1 MWGVWGKTALIT
13 GAGSGI
19 GRAVALLFAAE
30 GASVAVAEIARERGA
45 DTARAITAAGGSALF
60 VETDVSRPDSVDA
73 AVRTTVERFGGLQVL
88 YNNAGGATPKDGK
101 VTEIDLDEFWRT
113 IGVDLFGTF
122 LGCRFAIPAMVAGG
136 GGSIINTTSI
146 RAMIGTAG
154 ADAYTSAK
162 GGVRALTQALAL
174 QWAAHGIRVN
184 AIAPGVILTERVK
197 GLLRADDPI
206 FQKSLLGASAPED
219 VAGLA
224 LYLAS
229 DEAPGAEALAMLGAG
244 LGTRLRPLLRASPA
258 AAGAALV
265 AAVSLG
271 VYPDLAAADADWV
284 APHLGPPLAP
294 AAA

>member
-1 MWGVWGKTALIT
+1 VGRLDGKVALIT

-19 GRAVALLFAAE
+19 GRAAALRFAAE
-30 GASVAVAEIARERGA
+30 GARVVVAEIAAEPGA
-45 DTARAITAAGGSALF
+45 ATADAITAAGGEALF
-60 VETDVSRPDSVDA
+60 VATDVSQPDSDA
-73 AVRTTVERFGGLQVL
+73 AAVEATLQRFGGLQVL

-101 VTEIDLDEFWRT
+101 VTEIALDEFWRT
-113 IGVDLFGTF
+113 IAVDLFGTF

-146 RAMIGTAG
+146 RALIGTAG
-154 ADAYTSAK
+154 ADAYSSAK

-197 GLLRADDPI
+197 GLLREDDPI
-206 FQKSLLGASAPED
+206 FRKSLLGASAPED

-229 DEAPGAEALAMLGAG
+229 DEARRVTGAILPLDSGAS
-244 LGTRLRPLLRASPA
+244 AI
-258 AAGAALV
+258 
-265 AAVSLG
+265 
-271 VYPDLAAADADWV
+271 
-284 APHLGPPLAP
+284 
-294 AAA
+294 

>member
-1 MWGVWGKTALIT
+1 MLDKVGAVRQAHGPFGQAEASVGRLEGKVALIT

-19 GRAVALLFAAE
+19 GRAAALREQGAE
-30 GASVAVAEIARERGA
+30 
-45 DTARAITAAGGSALF
+45 TAGAITAAGGTALF
-60 VETDVSRPDSVDA
+60 IATDVSRPESVEA

-122 LGCRFAIPAMVAGG
+122 LGCRFALPAMIAGG
-136 GGSIINTTSI
+136 GGAIIYTTSI

-174 QWAAHGIRVN
+174 QWAEHGIRVN

-197 GLLRADDPI
+197 ALLRADDPI
-206 FQKSLLGASAPED
+206 FKKSLLGASDPED
-219 VAGLA
+219 VAQMA

-229 DEAPGAEALAMLGAG
+229 DESRRVTGAILPMDSGAS
-244 LGTRLRPLLRASPA
+244 AI
-258 AAGAALV
+258 
-265 AAVSLG
+265 
-271 VYPDLAAADADWV
+271 
-284 APHLGPPLAP
+284 
-294 AAA
+294 